1 MRYDSILGLDHI
13 KNHLQSTV
21 ANERIAHAQLFIGP
35 TGSGL
40 LPLAIAYARAILC
53 KNGSAH
59 CDVQIDAL
67 SHPDLHFSYPIAS
80 SESAKEKPVAD
91 DYIRQWR
98 TFVKEE
104 PYGDIAAWSQAAGL
118 DKKELL
124 INVHEAAAIGKK
136 LSLKAYEGGYK
147 ILIIWAA
154 DHMNVAAANKLL
166 KLIEEPP
173 AKTVILL
180 LAVDEEKIIKTIQ
193 SRCQVLHVPKL
204 PNDTVAQGLVNHLN
218 ISVSQ
223 SQLVARQSNGD
234 FFKAQQLLGNA
245 HEDTQFEAWFIQ
257 WVRTAFKAKGNKSS
271 INDLITW
278 SETIAALNRDT
289 QKRFLGYC
297 LEFFR
302 QALLLNY
309 KAAPVVYLK
318 PTATDFLLEKFAP
331 FIDGH
336 RIVEINTSIN
346 DAMYHIE
353 RNGNSKI
360 ILTDLAISL
369 TRMLHKTK

>member
-1 MRYDSILGLDHI
+1 MRYDSILGLEHI
-13 KNHLQSTV
+13 KKHLQSTV
-21 ANERIAHAQLFIGP
+21 DNDRIAHAQLFVGP
-35 TGSGL
+35 TGSGI
-40 LPLAIAYARAILC
+40 LPLAIAYSRSILC
-53 KNGSAH
+53 RDGGAH
-59 CDVQIDAL
+59 CNAQLDAL

-80 SESAKEKPVAD
+80 SPSASEKPVAD
-91 DYIRQWR
+91 DYIKQWR

-104 PYGDIAAWSQAAGL
+104 PYGDIAAWGQAAGL

-124 INVHEAAAIGKK
+124 LNVHEAAAIAKK

-147 ILIIWAA
+147 VLLIWGA

-180 LAVDEEKIIKTIQ
+180 LAEDEDRIIKTIQ

-204 PNDTVAQGLVNHLN
+204 ANDLVANGLV
-218 ISVSQ
+218 SSQ
-223 SQLVARQSNGD
+223 RIDESKAQLVARQANGD
-234 FFKAQQLLGNA
+234 YFKAQQLLANE
-245 HEDTQFEAWFIQ
+245 HEDTQFEAWFIA
-257 WVRTAFKAKGNKSS
+257 WVRTAFKAKGNKAS
-271 INDLITW
+271 ITDLIAW
-278 SETIAALNRDT
+278 SENIASLNRDT
-289 QKRFLGYC
+289 QKRFLNYC

-309 KAAPVVYLK
+309 KAVPAVYLK
-318 PTATDFLLEKFAP
+318 PTSTDFLLEKFAP

-336 RIVEINTSIN
+336 KIVDINNSIN
-346 DAMYHIE
+346 EAMFHIE

-369 TRMLHKTK
+369 TRMIHKQA